1 MNRLFASI
9 AIFASGS
16 LLLAGTTGCSEAVA
30 INPKP
35 DIKLADDLRKGSGG
49 GGDASAAQ
57 AAQPTGTGWGA
68 LKGKFVFAGEAPAA
82 AFLSTGGKDG
92 AVCGQQVPNQL
103 LVVDSG
109 NKGIANVVV
118 FARKVSRVF
127 KPEDGAAPAEA
138 TPPIFDQKGCLFLSH
153 VFATSTKDPLEI
165 KNSDPVSHNTS
176 FDPGGGNTP
185 ANPLLQPNSSV
196 TYKFSR
202 AMNAPAAATC
212 SIHPWMKGYIIA
224 RDDPYVTVS
233 KPDGSFEIKNLPA
246 GEDIEFQV
254 WHEQAT
260 GGLEAKSGWNK
271 GRFKIKVPADGE
283 LDLATIEVP
292 ATAFH

>member
-1 MNRLFASI
+1 MA
-9 AIFASGS
+9 
-16 LLLAGTTGCSEAVA
+16 LAVRAGHQ
-30 INPKP
+30 PRP
-35 DIKLADDLRKGSGG
+35 DISMSSDPQPRIKLAEALRGEHRRQQVPQQRKRPSPP
-49 GGDASAAQ
+49 A
-57 AAQPTGTGWGA
+57 PVGA
-68 LKGKFVFAGEAPAA
+68 LKGKFVFAGDPPAA

-92 AVCGQQVPNQL
+92 AVCGQQIPNQQ

-118 FARKVSRVF
+118 FARSRSPRLQDP
-127 KPEDGAAPAEA
+127 KKADGS
-138 TPPIFDQKGCLFLSH
+138 TLFDQKQCLFLSH
-153 VFATSTKDPLEI
+153 VFATVRPRTTLEI

-224 RDDPYVTVS
+224 RDDPYVAVT
-233 KPDGSFEIKNLPA
+233 KPDGTFEIKNLPA

-254 WHEQAT
+254 WHEKAT
-260 GGLEAKSGWNK
+260 GGLEAKPGWSK

-292 ATAFH
+292 ASAFQ

>member
-1 MNRLFASI
+1 MIRFVATTLILAVAGLVLVGTSGCRK
-9 AIFASGS
+9 AI
-16 LLLAGTTGCSEAVA
+16 A
-30 INPKP
+30 INPAPNVSVAKE
-35 DIKLADDLRKGSGG
+35 LRAGSGG
-49 GGDASAAQ
+49 GEAAATQ
-57 AAQPTGTGWGA
+57 TAEPTGTGWGA
-68 LKGKFVFAGEAPAA
+68 LKGKFVFAGDPPAA
-82 AFLSTGGKDG
+82 AFLSTAGKDG
-92 AVCGQQVPNQL
+92 AVCGQQVPNQQ

-153 VFATSTKDPLEI
+153 VFATSTKVPLEI

-202 AMNAPAAATC
+202 PMSEPKSATC
-212 SIHPWMKGYIIA
+212 SIHPWMKAFIIA

-260 GGLEAKSGWNK
+260 GGLEAKGGWSK
-271 GRFKIKVPADGE
+271 GRFKVKVPADGE